1 MIQRGMPVLGL
12 SSAGPIRLAAERTP
26 ILEMDRDI
34 ASRASLP
41 PSSRACCCS
50 VVPAPVDAHA
60 ERVLASP
67 EPGTGLA
74 QAPAAVV
81 IKFSEPLNV
90 PLPAGSQSSSA
101 WVHWFSRNRRNGRS
115 VVVRIA
121 VAKRPWTTGVASPRR
136 RRPEEP
142 T

>member
-1 MIQRGMPVLGL
+1 MPLLG
-12 SSAGPIRLAAERTP
+12 
-26 ILEMDRDI
+26 
-34 ASRASLP
+34 
-41 PSSRACCCS
+41 
-50 VVPAPVDAHA
+50 VPAPVDAHA

-81 IKFSEPLNV
+81 IKFSEPLNL

-121 VAKRPWTTGVASPRR
+121 VAKRP
-136 RRPEEP
+136 
-142 T
+142 